1 MMIGNMGNVAALTD
15 RLALMPDQM
24 LPRLAQQYKGDAI
37 TLSLI
42 LGEKQRRDHVR
53 NSVKTQAAAQQPKV
67 NDQIVASMQ
76 PQQLPEDV
84 GIGALPVPNMQQ
96 MADGGIAG
104 YADGDLIAQNE
115 PVVRMAGGGHIP
127 RYQGNLQ
134 DGSVVRGSVLSG
146 TGFDIPG
153 YQQASTPQFIV
164 PQQGA
169 PENTPIL
176 RRWYE
181 EAQETGRQ
189 YQIEQAKARIAAGV
203 GTAADRAILAEA
215 AQRAPTTAQDLA
227 QFDAATN
234 RYMAEREAAKASAA
248 TKTDTA
254 GKEAK
259 PEKTD
264 YSLLN
269 NLFGTPR
276 AAGAGIGALK
286 PQTPTNFASTYNK
299 LYQATVAEDPAAKER
314 KELGSEIVGGAEA
327 RLARLKEEQA
337 ARGDVYK
344 GREERLTKREQEL
357 EKSGEKNTGLALLE
371 AGLSIMSTPGH
382 WAQAVGKGAQVGTA
396 RYAEGLDKL
405 RAAKERLSDARDRME
420 DLKINRDDMNAREL
434 RQANNEIDAAK
445 VDARKLGIEGI
456 MAAAGVKEKRAGA
469 MFDATVREALT
480 REEIQGRKEVAGM
493 EAASRER
500 LAMLPS
506 AQERIALLLGGGNLE
521 KGLARFTDIQAGKF
535 NPATAY
541 TEYLSKRK
549 EGETILSPQE
559 FVTQIKSIQAL
570 MGGGPPKPVDTTKPD
585 RS

>member
-203 GTAADRAILAEA
+203 GTAADRAILAAADAEQRGVKPTREPLPSTFDKYLQKPTPTTEKGEA
-215 AQRAPTTAQDLA
+215 APKA
-227 QFDAATN
+227 
-234 RYMAEREAAKASAA
+234 EAAPA
-248 TKTDTA
+248 
-254 GKEAK
+254 
-259 PEKTD
+259 KTD
-264 YSLLN
+264 YSILN
-269 NLFGTPR
+269 QLTPGGGR
-276 AAGAGIGALK
+276 GAGLMDLNKQYANILK
-286 PQTPTNFASTYNK
+286 GQSS
-299 LYQATVAEDPAAKER
+299 EDPAAKER
-314 KELGSEIVGGAEA
+314 AALQKQMVSGAEA
-327 RLARLKEEQA
+327 AKTELEQA
-337 ARGDVYK
+337 QAKAGDVYK
-344 GREERLTKREQEL
+344 SREERYTKREQEL
-357 EKSGEKNTGLALLE
+357 AKSESRNEAISLILGGLTA
-371 AGLSIMSTPGH
+371 AGTSGPTSTAISAG
-382 WAQAVGKGAQVGTA
+382 AKAAVAHYG
-396 RYAEGLDKL
+396 EGLDKL
-405 RAAKERLSDARDRME
+405 RAAKERIADARDRMD
-420 DLKINRDDMNAREL
+420 DLKINRDDMNAREI
-434 RQANNEIDAAK
+434 RQANNDIRRAQTDAQ
-445 VDARKLGIEGI
+445 KLGIEAI
-456 MAAAGVKEKRAGA
+456 MARDNVNRDTAKSI
-469 MFDATVREALT
+469 FSATVQQNIA
-480 REEIQGRKEVAGM
+480 AM
-493 EAASRER
+493 ETASRER
-500 LAMLPS
+500 IASMPG